1 MAEDDVDIGIKVHAE
16 GIQIAQQIRSNINA
30 LRVQLQQ
37 LIALQAGTLRA
48 NAQQVGSLQQLVAAQ
63 RQAIQSMNRMAAA
76 QRGAQQAITTTG
88 LTLRGLISSVAS
100 AAAAFAGF
108 EGFRAFTEAGLRF
121 NATIESATLGI
132 ATLIT
137 AQAQLH
143 TKSGEL
149 LTGTKALGAAQD
161 LAADQVQKLRIANL
175 QTTAT
180 LDELIAGF
188 QQAVGVGLRWGFTLD
203 QSRKFTVLMAQ
214 AAANLQLPMNQLN
227 EEIRSLLQGTINPRN
242 TRIATA
248 LHITN
253 EQIKEAQKSG
263 QLFDFISKR
272 MEAFSIAGEAT
283 AKTFAG
289 VMSNIKDSLLLITGE
304 ATKPLFD
311 KLKEVGQTT
320 LEEIFDMKNA
330 RISEKFAGIIEVA
343 QRVFGALGD
352 LLGEAING
360 AVKGAEAFNQ
370 WMLENGNLVED
381 LWQTMGLIVD
391 QFKGLIK
398 DVASVA
404 FGIGQAGVEAG
415 VLNLTFRVIAVAIA
429 GMRDG
434 LKFMASILGLIGGIV
449 LEAILDP
456 FRLLLKAIAAV
467 VQFTNKEMAAS
478 LRGTADSIDGFL
490 TDVSH
495 GIKDIWKDFAAGDT
509 ATAKLLKQFE
519 TMGSAADKTTEQVK
533 KTKKELATITT
544 EPANTVKHDPA
555 KLAAGITAAAKA
567 ELSRQQRDLKIALD
581 NNKIS
586 YAEYYDSLTKAQQ
599 HSIDEQIRAQNIL
612 LNAAKTD
619 DAKEKIRSDIKQL
632 SEERIQVVQDN
643 AEKLRVALEKLDDE
657 IRKAQIQLLKD
668 QGRNAEARALEV
680 EGEFLKMQARLQ
692 KNSKQAGADII
703 KSLFSIDDA
712 KAQLQDLERQVKT
725 ITDTLKSE
733 QDDIQ
738 IKLESHTITQRE
750 GQLELADA
758 YQKAHDRLSAI
769 LPTMRKV
776 AEITQDPASIQAV
789 KDLETQTRQWGL
801 AIAQARD
808 DLLKLKDTARQA
820 SETAVAGLLEGI
832 VQLSLPQNVAGIKA
846 MREHLASARGEL
858 EKLMTG
864 PADAQT
870 SARMTQLRTEIED
883 VNNRLDAAQD
893 SIKTWKDLFLDA
905 ARSIVQALTQ
915 VASQMIATAIIEN
928 SLKFLGGFSGG
939 GSVGGPSMRLSGDVG
954 PGVSVATGG
963 YITGPGTSTSD
974 SIPAWLSH
982 GEYVINAKAA
992 RSVGLDL
999 LDGINSLGQPA
1010 SVRSRKRARGYAEGG
1025 MVAPTS
1031 NDIHQDSRLT
1041 VGLED
1046 GLVLK
1051 HMETTE
1057 GTKFMIRFM
1066 EKNSN
1071 KMRQALGLG

>member
-1 MAEDDVDIGIKVHAE
+1 MAEDDIDIGINVHAQ
-16 GIQIAQQIRSNINA
+16 GVQIAQQIRSNINA
-30 LRVQLQQ
+30 LRVQIQQ

-63 RQAIQSMNRMAAA
+63 RQAIQAMNQMTAA
-76 QRGAQQAITTTG
+76 QRNAQQAITTTG

-143 TKSGEL
+143 TKNGEL

-253 EQIKEAQKSG
+253 EQVKNAQNAG

-304 ATKPLFD
+304 ATRPLFD

-330 RISEKFAGIIEVA
+330 RISEKFSGIIEVA
-343 QRVFGALGD
+343 QRIFGNIGD

-370 WMLENGNLVED
+370 WMAENGNLVED

-391 QFKGLIK
+391 QFKGLIR
-398 DVASVA
+398 DVGQVV

-429 GMRDG
+429 GLRDG
-434 LKFMASILGLIGGIV
+434 LKFVVSILGLIGGIV

-467 VQFTNKEMAAS
+467 VQFTNKDMADS
-478 LRGTADSIDGFL
+478 LNHTADSIDGFL

-509 ATAKLLKQFE
+509 ATAKLLAQFE
-519 TMGSAADKTTEQVK
+519 AMGNAADKTTEQVK
-533 KTKKELATITT
+533 KTKVELATVTT
-544 EPANTVKHDPA
+544 TADTNKKQDPA

-586 YAEYYDSLTKAQQ
+586 YAEYYSSLTKAQQ

-632 SEERIQVVQDN
+632 TEERLQVIQDN

-668 QGRNAEARALEV
+668 QGKNAEARALEV
-680 EGEFLKMQARLQ
+680 EGEFKKMQARLI
-692 KNSKQAGADII
+692 KNSKDSGAEII
-703 KSLFSIDDA
+703 KNLFEIDNA
-712 KAQLQDLERQVKT
+712 KAQMQDFERQVKI
-725 ITDTLKSE
+725 ITDTLKTE

-738 IKLESHTITQRE
+738 IQLEAHTITQQK
-750 GQLELADA
+750 GQEQLADA
-758 YQKAHDRLSAI
+758 YQKAHDRLAAI
-769 LPTMRKV
+769 LPIMKRV
-776 AEITQDPASIQAV
+776 AEITQDPASLQAV
-789 KDLETQTRQWGL
+789 RDLEIQMAQWGL
-801 AIAQARD
+801 AIKQARD
-808 DLLKLKDTARQA
+808 DLLKLK
-820 SETAVAGLLEGI
+820 EG
-832 VQLSLPQNVAGIKA
+832 A
-846 MREHLASARGEL
+846 
-858 EKLMTG
+858 
-864 PADAQT
+864 
-870 SARMTQLRTEIED
+870 
-883 VNNRLDAAQD
+883 LDAFQTGIANLLDQAAQGFQD
-893 SIKTWKDLFLDA
+893 WGERVKDVGRQIIA
-905 ARSIVQALTQ
+905 ALRQ
-915 VASQMIATAIIEN
+915 VAAQMLATLIIQN
-928 SLKFLGGFSGG
+928 SLKFFGFSSGGLVG
-939 GSVGGPSMRLSGDVG
+939 GSTAGSRAISGDAGAG
-954 PGVSVATGG
+954 PGVPVATGG
-963 YITGPGTSTSD
+963 YITGPGTGTSD

-992 RSVGLDL
+992 KSVGIDL
-999 LDGINSLGQPA
+999 LDGINSLGHSPG
-1010 SVRSRKRARGYAEGG
+1010 VRSRKRARGYAEGG
-1025 MVAPTS
+1025 MVTPTS
-1031 NDIHQDSRLT
+1031 NDVNQDSRLT

-1046 GLVLK
+1046 GLVLR
-1051 HMETTE
+1051 HLETTE
-1057 GTKFMIRFM
+1057 GTKFMLKFVER
-1066 EKNSN
+1066 NSN
-1071 KMRQALGLG
+1071 KMRQALGIG